1 MYVCAATLYETY
13 NTRISILSQ
22 ANVHFYLQVDAV
34 DATGASA
41 LHIAVRQRNPLIVR
55 LLRSYKADATILDSN
70 GHVASFYCSEDDAAI
85 RRELLDP
92 ALPYLMSAARNLRD
106 VASRDTLERYTGL
119 TGCLSTTS
127 CVDVDAG
134 DGWTPLMEAVVQ
146 GTRIYKA
153 AGESVCLFVL
163 ACACVVF
170 LHQHLLFIIL
180 TVGILGFGII

>member
-1 MYVCAATLYETY
+1 M
-13 NTRISILSQ
+13 
-22 ANVHFYLQVDAV
+22 DAV
-34 DATGASA
+34 DATGATA

-55 LLRSYKADATILDSN
+55 LLRSYKADAAILDN
-70 GHVASFYCSEDDAAI
+70 DGHVASFYCSEDDAAI

-119 TGCLSTTS
+119 TGCLSTSS

-146 GTRIYKA
+146 GTTCKWLQLRVCMCVFVRWRIHLRLVLHR
-153 AGESVCLFVL
+153 VCVL
-163 ACACVVF
+163 GCAVA
-170 LHQHLLFIIL
+170 
-180 TVGILGFGII
+180 T